1 MLSIRITTMIVLL
14 AIVTIVSLSSSS
26 SSTVAAPPGLSFAS
40 AFALSIVLPRN
51 SVDRTKRQQQ
61 HSRSFLFSVSSS
73 PTASSTSSST
83 ASFTT
88 SSSSMISRRQQQHQ
102 QQQQDLQDA
111 AQRWNH
117 QARRLQQLNRKIERV
132 QATWLAR
139 SRSTQI
145 QHNQQT
151 LEACTQKKRKNNRT
165 VRGSQDGRFSL
176 SADAYYL
183 RDQQPPAVLETQQRQ
198 HRIQQVERT
207 SPVLCS
213 LSFAERQQLN
223 VLSHSQSTSTHRT
236 SKRKKAL
243 RMTMVLIFYTFLFLL
258 NRVVAGMTGVPTPA
272 IVV

>member
-1 MLSIRITTMIVLL
+1 MLWIRIMMLIVLL
-14 AIVTIVSLSSSS
+14 AIVTIVSSSNMESS
-26 SSTVAAPPGLSFAS
+26 PVTVLSFAS
-40 AFALSIVLPRN
+40 ALSLSNVLSRN
-51 SVDRTKRQQQ
+51 SVNRMNRQQQ
-61 HSRSFLFSVSSS
+61 HPRSFLLSVSTSS
-73 PTASSTSSST
+73 TTASSTSSST
-83 ASFTT
+83 SFTT
-88 SSSSMISRRQQQHQ
+88 SSSSMISRRTQQHQ
-102 QQQQDLQDA
+102 QQQQDLQEA
-111 AQRWNH
+111 TQRWNN
-117 QARRLQQLNRKIERV
+117 QARRLQQMNRKIERV
-132 QATWLAR
+132 QATWLSR

-151 LEACTQKKRKNNRT
+151 LEACTQKQNSYRT

-183 RDQQPPAVLETQQRQ
+183 RDQQPPAVLETYQRQ

-213 LSFAERQQLN
+213 LSFEERQQLN
-223 VLSHSQSTSTHRT
+223 VLSHSHSNTHRT

>member
-1 MLSIRITTMIVLL
+1 LS
-14 AIVTIVSLSSSS
+14 ASS
-26 SSTVAAPPGLSFAS
+26 SSTA
-40 AFALSIVLPRN
+40 
-51 SVDRTKRQQQ
+51 
-61 HSRSFLFSVSSS
+61 FSVSIAG
-73 PTASSTSSST
+73 ASSTSSST
-83 ASFTT
+83 SFTT

-102 QQQQDLQDA
+102 QQQQDLQEA
-111 AQRWNH
+111 TQRWKN
-117 QARRLQQLNRKIERV
+117 QARRLQQLNRNIERV

-145 QHNQQT
+145 QYNQQT
-151 LEACTQKKRKNNRT
+151 LEAACTQKKHSRT